1 METVFFKDIECHTY
15 GQVPTVGEKAPEFEL
30 LNKDLREIRLSDYD
44 GRRVVLNI
52 FPSLDTPVCANSVR
66 RFNKDAAKMEDTS
79 VICISMDLPFAQ
91 GRFCSANDI
100 KDVEVASAF
109 RNPEFGQK
117 YGVVL
122 VDGPLKGLLAR
133 CVLVLDRDHNVVY
146 RDLVE
151 QITNEP
157 NYDAALDILK
167 NTK

>member
-15 GQVPTVGEKAPEFEL
+15 GTVPTAGQRAPEFEL
-30 LNKDLREIRLSDYD
+30 INKDLREIRLSDYD

-66 RFNKDAAKMEDTS
+66 RFNKDAADMPDTS
-79 VICISMDLPFAQ
+79 VICVSMDLPFAQ

-100 KDVEVASAF
+100 NHVEVASAF
-109 RNPEFGQK
+109 RSPEFGQK

-122 VDGPLKGLLAR
+122 VDGPLKGLLTR

-151 QITNEP
+151 QITDEP
-157 NYDAALDILK
+157 NYGAALDILK
-167 NTK
+167 QTK

>member
-1 METVFFKDIECHTY
+1 METVYFKDIECHTY
-15 GQVPTVGEKAPEFEL
+15 GTVPTVGQRAPEFEL
-30 LNKDLREIRLSDYD
+30 INKDLREIRLSDYD

-66 RFNKDAAKMEDTS
+66 RFNKDAADMPDTS
-79 VICISMDLPFAQ
+79 VICVSMDLPFAQ

-100 KDVEVASAF
+100 NHVEVASAF
-109 RNPEFGQK
+109 RSPEFGQK

-122 VDGPLKGLLAR
+122 VDGPLKGLLTR

-151 QITNEP
+151 QITDEP

-167 NTK
+167 QTK